1 MKKRLQK
8 IAHQLVELEK
18 KAQNYESFNYEFAM
32 TKLISNISLADLL
45 EIDEYIQKE
54 KLLTK

>member
-1 MKKRLQK
+1 MKERLKK

-18 KAQNYESFNYEFAM
+18 KAQNDKNFNYEFAM
-32 TKLISNISLADLL
+32 TKLISNVSLADLL

>member
-1 MKKRLQK
+1 MKERLKK

-18 KAQNYESFNYEFAM
+18 KAQNDKDFNYEFAM

>member
-1 MKKRLQK
+1 MKERLKK

-18 KAQNYESFNYEFAM
+18 KAQNDKDFNYEFAM
-32 TKLISNISLADLL
+32 TKLISNVSLADLL